1 MNRYAATALTA
12 LALLAAPLWAQD
24 DDSPV
29 ENIVVTATR
38 SSNMNAYSTPVS
50 TIGYTDRRPVI
61 GLKRK
66 ADSVVRTITIV
77 SDSREEDMRKREV
90 EAMLLAA
97 LDMADREGLSLVT
110 GTYEVTVVTKANW
123 RDLFPGLVGK
133 GASDEDDEDDDD
145 DDESTV
151 APGFVDNGNTATI
164 TLKVKTKLTGSI
176 AEAQGKI
183 TRFVKKVPPNGR
195 AQMAQQG
202 GLALTIIQP
211 EQYRDEI
218 YRRIAAGTKHAI
230 EFYGPDYGAEIT
242 GLDREIKWEQANAS
256 EVFLFIPYSFTVRK

>member
-29 ENIVVTATR
+29 ENIVVTAN
-38 SSNMNAYSTPVS
+38 SLSGPVS
-50 TIGYTDRRPVI
+50 RGAIADRRPVI

-90 EAMLLAA
+90 ETMLLAA

-110 GTYEVTVVTKANW
+110 GVYEVTVVTKANW

-133 GASDEDDEDDDD
+133 GASDEDDEDEDEDD

-176 AEAQGKI
+176 AEAQGRI

-202 GLALTIIQP
+202 QLALTIINP

-230 EFYGPDYGAEIT
+230 EFYGPDFGAEIT
-242 GLDREIKWEQANAS
+242 GLDREIKWEQANSS

>member
-24 DDSPV
+24 GDSPV
-29 ENIVVTATR
+29 ENIVVTANR
-38 SSNMNAYSTPVS
+38 ISGPVS
-50 TIGYTDRRPVI
+50 TVGIADRRPVI

-66 ADSVVRTITIV
+66 ADSVVRTITIT

-90 EAMLLAA
+90 ETMLLAA

-110 GTYEVTVVTKANW
+110 GVYEVKVVTKANW

-133 GASDEDDEDDDD
+133 TDSDTDDEDEDDDD
-145 DDESTV
+145 DGNV
-151 APGFVDNGNTATI
+151 APGFVDNGNEATL
-164 TLKVKTKLTGSI
+164 TLKVKTTLTGSI
-176 AEAQGKI
+176 ADAQTRI
-183 TRFVKKVPPNGR
+183 TRFVKKVPQNGR
-195 AQMAQQG
+195 AQMAQRGQ
-202 GLALTIIQP
+202 LALTIINP

-256 EVFLFIPYSFTVRK
+256 EVFLFIPYTFTVRK

>member
-1 MNRYAATALTA
+1 MNRYAASALTA

-24 DDSPV
+24 DDAPV
-29 ENIVVTATR
+29 ENIVVTGTR
-38 SSNMNAYSTPVS
+38 ISGPVS
-50 TIGYTDRRPVI
+50 GVPLADRRPVI

-66 ADSVVRTITIV
+66 ADSVVRTITIK

-90 EAMLLAA
+90 ETMLLAA

-110 GTYEVTVVTKANW
+110 GVYEVTVVTKANW

-133 GASDEDDEDDDD
+133 GADEDDEDDDEDED
-145 DDESTV
+145 DDSSTV
-151 APGFVDNGNTATI
+151 APGFVDNGNEATL
-164 TLKVKTKLTGSI
+164 TLKVKTTLTGSI
-176 AEAQGKI
+176 ADAQGRI
-183 TRFVKKVPPNGR
+183 TRFVKKVPQNGR

-202 GLALTIIQP
+202 QLALTIINP

-230 EFYGPDYGAEIT
+230 GFYGSDYGAEIT
-242 GLDREIKWEQANAS
+242 GLDREIKWEQANSS

>member
-1 MNRYAATALTA
+1 MNRFAATALTA
-12 LALLAAPLWAQD
+12 LALLSAPLWAQD
-24 DDSPV
+24 EDAPI
-29 ENIVVTATR
+29 ENIVVTAQRISGPVR
-38 SSNMNAYSTPVS
+38 STDAP
-50 TIGYTDRRPVI
+50 DRRPVI

-66 ADSVVRTITIV
+66 ADSVVRTITIT

-90 EAMLLAA
+90 ETMLLAA

-110 GTYEVTVVTKANW
+110 GVYEVTVVTKANW

-133 GASDEDDEDDDD
+133 GADDQDDEDEDDDD
-145 DDESTV
+145 DSSKV
-151 APGFVDNGNTATI
+151 APGFKDDGSEAVL
-164 TLKVKTKLTGSI
+164 TLKVKTRLTGSI
-176 AEAQGKI
+176 AEAQGRI
-183 TRFVKKVPPNGR
+183 TRFVKQVPQNGR
-195 AQMAQQG
+195 AQMAQKG
-202 GLALTIIQP
+202 ELALTIINP

-230 EFYGPDYGAEIT
+230 GFYGSEYGAEVT

>member
-1 MNRYAATALTA
+1 MNRFAATALTA
-12 LALLAAPLWAQD
+12 LALIAAPLWAQD
-24 DDSPV
+24 DDAPV
-29 ENIVVTATR
+29 ENIVVTAQR
-38 SSNMNAYSTPVS
+38 ISGPV
-50 TIGYTDRRPVI
+50 GGVALADRRPVI

-66 ADSVVRTITIV
+66 ADSVVRTITIT

-90 EAMLLAA
+90 ETMLLAA

-110 GTYEVTVVTKANW
+110 GVYEVTVVTKANW

-133 GASDEDDEDDDD
+133 GASDEDDDDEDYDDDD
-145 DDESTV
+145 SSTV

-164 TLKVKTKLTGSI
+164 TLKVKTTLTGSI
-176 AEAQGKI
+176 ADAQAKI

-202 GLALTIIQP
+202 QLALTIINP

-242 GLDREIKWEQANAS
+242 GLDREIKWEQANSS

>member
-29 ENIVVTATR
+29 ENIVVTAQR
-38 SSNMNAYSTPVS
+38 ISGPVS
-50 TIGYTDRRPVI
+50 GISMADRRPVI

-66 ADSVVRTITIV
+66 ADSVVRTITIT

-90 EAMLLAA
+90 ETMLLAA

-110 GTYEVTVVTKANW
+110 GVYEVTVVTKANW

-133 GASDEDDEDDDD
+133 GASDEDDEDEDD

-176 AEAQGKI
+176 AEAQGRI

-202 GLALTIIQP
+202 QLALTIINP

-230 EFYGPDYGAEIT
+230 EFYGPDYGAEVT
-242 GLDREIKWEQANAS
+242 GLDREIKWEQANSS

>member
-1 MNRYAATALTA
+1 MNRYATSA
-12 LALLAAPLWAQD
+12 LATLALFAAPLWAQD
-24 DDSPV
+24 DDAPV
-29 ENIVVTATR
+29 ENIVVTANR
-38 SSNMNAYSTPVS
+38 ISGPV
-50 TIGYTDRRPVI
+50 GGVPLADRRPVI

-66 ADSVVRTITIV
+66 ADSVVRTITIT

-90 EAMLLAA
+90 ETMLLAA

-110 GTYEVTVVTKANW
+110 GVYEVKVVTKANW

-133 GASDEDDEDDDD
+133 TDSDDEDDDD
-145 DDESTV
+145 DDEDGNI
-151 APGFVDNGNTATI
+151 APGFVDDGSEAVL
-164 TLKVKTKLTGSI
+164 TLKVKTTLTGSI
-176 AEAQGKI
+176 ADAQTKI
-183 TRFVKKVPPNGR
+183 TRFVKKVPQNGR
-195 AQMAQQG
+195 AQMAQKG
-202 GLALTIIQP
+202 ELALTIINP

-230 EFYGPDYGAEIT
+230 GFYGPEYGAEIT

>member
-1 MNRYAATALTA
+1 MAMNRYAATALTA

-24 DDSPV
+24 EDAPV
-29 ENIVVTATR
+29 ENIVVTAQR
-38 SSNMNAYSTPVS
+38 NSNLNSFSTPVS
-50 TIGYTDRRPVI
+50 AIGLTDRRPVI

-66 ADSVVRTITIV
+66 ADSVVRTITIT

-90 EAMLLAA
+90 ETMLLAA

-123 RDLFPGLVGK
+123 RDLFPALLGK
-133 GASDEDDEDDDD
+133 TDTADEDEDDDD
-145 DDESTV
+145 SKAV
-151 APGFVDNGNTATI
+151 PGFEDDGSEAVL
-164 TLKVKTKLTGSI
+164 TLKVKTRLTGSI
-176 AEAQGKI
+176 AEAQGRI
-183 TRFVKKVPPNGR
+183 TRFVKKVPQNGR
-195 AQMAQQG
+195 AQMAQKG
-202 GLALTIIQP
+202 ELALTIINP

>member
-1 MNRYAATALTA
+1 MNRYAAIALAA
-12 LALLAAPLWAQD
+12 LALFAAPLRAQNED
-24 DDSPV
+24 TPV
-29 ENIVVTATR
+29 ENIVVTGTLR
-38 SSNMNAYSTPVS
+38 SNSLSTPVS
-50 TIGYTDRRPVI
+50 IGGYADRRPVI

-66 ADSVVRTITIV
+66 ADSVVRTITIT

-90 EAMLLAA
+90 ETMLLAA

-110 GTYEVTVVTKANW
+110 GVYEVTVVTKANW

-133 GASDEDDEDDDD
+133 TDTDSDDEDEDDD
-145 DDESTV
+145 SSKV
-151 APGFVDNGNTATI
+151 APGFVDDGSEAVL

-176 AEAQGKI
+176 ADAQGLI
-183 TRFVKKVPPNGR
+183 TRFVKKVPQNGR
-195 AQMAQQG
+195 AQMAQKG
-202 GLALTIIQP
+202 ELALTIINP

-218 YRRIAAGTKHAI
+218 YRRIATGTKHAI

-242 GLDREIKWEQANAS
+242 GLDREIKWEQANSS

>member
-1 MNRYAATALTA
+1 
-12 LALLAAPLWAQD
+12 
-24 DDSPV
+24 V

-66 ADSVVRTITIV
+66 ADSVVRTITIS
-77 SDSREEDMRKREV
+77 SDSREYDMRRREV
-90 EAMLLAA
+90 ETMLLAA
-97 LDMADREGLSLVT
+97 LDIADREGLSLVT

-123 RDLFPGLVGK
+123 RNLFPGMVSK
-133 GASDEDDEDDDD
+133 PPSEDDEDE
-145 DDESTV
+145 DEDEDEDSGGV
-151 APGFVDNGNTATI
+151 SPGYVDNGNTGTI

-176 AEAQGKI
+176 AEAQGRI

-202 GLALTIIQP
+202 GLALTIINP

-230 EFYGPDYGAEIT
+230 EFYGTDYGAEVT

>member
-1 MNRYAATALTA
+1 MRKFAATALAA
-12 LALLAAPLWAQD
+12 LALLSTPLLAQEDDAPI
-24 DDSPV
+24 
-29 ENIVVTATR
+29 ENIVVTAQR
-38 SSNMNAYSTPVS
+38 ISGPVS
-50 TIGYTDRRPVI
+50 AIGIADRRPVI

-66 ADSVVRTITIV
+66 ADSVVRTITIT

-90 EAMLLAA
+90 ETMLLAA

-110 GTYEVTVVTKANW
+110 GVYEVKVVTKANW

-133 GASDEDDEDDDD
+133 GASDDDDDEDDDED
-145 DDESTV
+145 GGAV
-151 APGFVDNGNTATI
+151 APGFEDDGSEATL
-164 TLKVKTKLTGSI
+164 TLKVKVTLTGSI
-176 AEAQGKI
+176 ADAQGKI
-183 TRFVKKVPPNGR
+183 TRFVKKVPQNGR

-202 GLALTIIQP
+202 QLALTIINP

-230 EFYGPDYGAEIT
+230 GFYGSDYGAEIT